1 MKKQTYIHIEEPCHE
16 NWSNMTFEA
25 QGRFCQSCSKTVTD
39 FSSMSDTEILK
50 FLSTTS
56 GSTCGRFTSD
66 QLDRQIHVP
75 ATPAKKTFW
84 AYILSMFL
92 PVMIADRL
100 NAQKKVSSKLS
111 TEQNVKSKMSK
122 PFIEL
127 PVSDLNES
135 DSTKFCDST
144 KAITATGDPFE
155 TYKMGMVISY
165 EPVTVKDTVTTI
177 VKKVTKNDLFKI
189 YPNPAVKGKKV
200 SIRVNKAG
208 EYTLQLLDME
218 SKMIIYKTITVSSK
232 GQIVFLDLPSN
243 ITSGSYYIRLVQAG
257 SNTQYVDKLIVK

>member
-39 FSSMSDTEILK
+39 FSSMSDTGILK
-50 FLSTTS
+50 FLSTAP
-56 GSTCGRFTSD
+56 GATCGRFTTD
-66 QLDRQIHVP
+66 QLNRKIHIP
-75 ATPAKKTFW
+75 ATPVKKTFW

-100 NAQKKVSSKLS
+100 NAQKKAGSTPS
-111 TEQNVKSKMSK
+111 TEQNAKSKMSK
-122 PFIEL
+122 AFIEL
-127 PVSDLNES
+127 PAANLDES
-135 DSTKFCDST
+135 DSTRFCDSAI
-144 KAITATGDPFE
+144 AITPAGDPFE
-155 TYKMGMVISY
+155 TYKMGMVMNY

-189 YPNPAVKGKKV
+189 YPNPAVKGKKI
-200 SIRVNKAG
+200 SIQVNKAG

-243 ITSGSYYIRLVQAG
+243 VTSGSYYIRLVQAG